1 MIKKNILANK
11 LKPLEIGVFL
21 FYLLKKME
29 TIIVK
34 QEFDEQNREIYR
46 ELANGDY
53 VRWWYSNDDWEK
65 FEYNIESQ
73 VEVFETSLGTQI
85 VEF

>member
-1 MIKKNILANK
+1 
-11 LKPLEIGVFL
+11 
-21 FYLLKKME
+21 ME

-34 QEFDEQNREIYR
+34 KEFDEQNREIYR

-85 VEF
+85 VGF